1 MLDPDSRTWS
11 VDAEMVRD
19 LEGDLQVVV
28 NCTRAG
34 DILLIDPS
42 VSIRPRGRITVPRA
56 VTISAIV
63 DDADLDDGVFPRAQR
78 KLSFTCPRDNEGVF
92 LVR

>member
-1 MLDPDSRTWS
+1 MLDLDTRIWS
-11 VDAEMVRD
+11 IDAEAVEE
-19 LEGDLQVVV
+19 LESDLQIVF
-28 NCTRAG
+28 NCTRTG

-42 VSIRPRGRITVPRA
+42 VSIRPADRIIIPRP

-63 DDADLDDGVFPRAQR
+63 DDTDLDDGVFPRAQR
-78 KLSFTCPRDNEGVF
+78 KLSFTCPRDNEGLF